1 MAPMAKPKPFHNPFR
16 GLKLK
21 QAEPEPQKAAPKKA
35 PPPPRVAHAPPP
47 VVQEEDEAA
56 LFRALIGDV
65 EPVRGGPQ
73 IIPPPPPPAAERRRI
88 VDEEEE
94 ALDVLCELVAGS
106 GPFDVAD
113 SDEYIEGAVAG
124 LDNRILRRLRRGDYA
139 VQAHLDLHGL
149 TRSEAKQELTAF
161 VDQSCYRGYRCVLV
175 VHGRGLHSKDQIP
188 VLKESVQGWLSRGGI
203 AQRVLAFTTA
213 RPHDG
218 GAGAVYVLLRR

>member
-1 MAPMAKPKPFHNPFR
+1 MAKPKPFHNPFR

-21 QAEPEPQKAAPKKA
+21 PAEPEPPKAAPKKA
-35 PPPPRVAHAPPP
+35 PPPPPRVQHGAARPPA
-47 VVQEEDEAA
+47 EEDEGA
-56 LFRALIGDV
+56 LFRELIGEV

-73 IIPPPPPPAAERRRI
+73 IIPPPPPPPAERRRI
-88 VDEEEE
+88 IDEEEE

-149 TRSEAKQELTAF
+149 TRSEAKEALVGF

-188 VLKESVQGWLSRGGI
+188 VLKESVQGWLSRGAI